1 MAAPNI
7 FEDAINSAS
16 NTISKLNKQ
25 IDQIFNGTRKYTQ
38 AQLTGSI
45 SVPQRL
51 ADIGVI
57 GVVDVIAG
65 IDMCQLLSYVSDI
78 IANSNGYKFD
88 PNSPP
93 PAGSSATTKKMW
105 LLQDFAYEI
114 KQNIDQFNAA
124 NGQRVNVSELTKL
137 IPVVVN
143 DLTVLFDPK
152 IDGSIVDA
160 DIQASFSA
168 ITVISNYFD
177 VALNVLQYYVSSQG
191 SVQNLQTN
199 PIGGTVAGQYQ
210 NKITADYQKIVG
222 FLNNIDSLCGKIIK
236 IDIYNPTGLS
246 SVTYLVTTFANAQI
260 QSYIKQVNK
269 VVGLDLQKLIPM
281 LENLQN
287 QCTAVQRYCS
297 MVLSTVRTMQTYL
310 RIGTIL
316 MKVFTVI
323 VNFLKILPAP
333 NEFTTVGITTEF
345 SEINKSVNDLID
357 RIEQDLKAINSL
369 LTKIVSLISGI
380 SLNVNKISKALAVL
394 IANLESCS
402 NQPPGL
408 VDDLKSTLSQLNDV
422 FGQLNDFVVN
432 SQKSN
437 TSNNLTFGGY
447 TIQIITEELLKS
459 STNIPRRYGIA
470 IDSNGFEV
478 VKSTPTFATLDSIII
493 DDVKL
498 ILESKKLIK
507 VQSSAFNQSQQS
519 TIQQSLSYLESNTL
533 PQNFSVN
540 LTSQLDPS
548 GNLDENS
555 GLGLNAFV
563 NNQKGGKALRQRMMA
578 AMAVSSAQLQ
588 QNLTLAN
595 QGH

>member
-65 IDMCQLLSYVSDI
+65 IDMCQLLSYISDI
-78 IANSNGYKFD
+78 ITNSNGYKFD

-93 PAGSSATTKKMW
+93 LAGSSAITKKMW

-152 IDGSIVDA
+152 IDGSIVDV

-210 NKITADYQKIVG
+210 NKIKADYQKIVG

-260 QSYIKQVNK
+260 QSYITQVNK
-269 VVGLDLQKLIPM
+269 VVGSDLQKLIPM

-323 VNFLKILPAP
+323 VNFLKILPVP

-408 VDDLKSTLSQLNDV
+408 VDDLKSTLSQLNYV

-540 LTSQLDPS
+540 LTSQLDPN
-548 GNLDENS
+548 GNSDENS

-563 NNQKGGKALRQRMMA
+563 NSQKGGNALRQRMMA